1 VPLSSSNIICGTFF
15 ISHSEFVVV
24 KDIGMLQVSYLFHD
38 TDYCTLPHDKDVLSV
53 TDVIDLMFMFCMT
66 ERLIVGTLLNI
77 HCGASHE

>member
-1 VPLSSSNIICGTFF
+1 
-15 ISHSEFVVV
+15 VVV

-38 TDYCTLPHDKDVLSV
+38 KDYCTLPHDKDVLSV

-66 ERLIVGTLLNI
+66 ERLMVGTLLNI